1 MTYIDRL
8 NAFNRWLEH
17 NYLPHVSQLMYFR
30 LLDLFNRCG
39 WAEWVSV
46 DNLRLMSM
54 VHVES
59 KNTLLRARDK
69 LVQAG
74 WLEFRKGKKGLPNQ
88 YRLGNGANN
97 EPQTELEAAPEE
109 GCGAINERQ
118 MAPQTEPQ
126 MRKGSKSERQ
136 MALQTELKTALQTGP
151 IIRPKTK
158 TKDIPPPPLRA
169 CACESDSGLGV
180 VMREYLEKINP
191 TPSQSSMEELQG
203 FFEEMGAEC
212 CLRAFDIA
220 LDAKKA
226 NWHYV
231 RGILRSKFSRGV
243 RCLADWDALEEER
256 EKTGRAGAKSP
267 QSGYY
272 GGETDPERV
281 KTEMDWMDQF
291 LEVESNG

>member
-30 LLDLFNRCG
+30 LLDFFNRCG

-74 WLEFRKGKKGLPNQ
+74 WLEFRKGKKGVPNQ
-88 YRLGNGANN
+88 YRLGNGANI
-97 EPQTELEAAPEE
+97 EPETELQMEPKE
-109 GCGAINERQ
+109 GKGSESERQ
-118 MAPQTEPQ
+118 MAPQT
-126 MRKGSKSERQ
+126 
-136 MALQTELKTALQTGP
+136 ALKTAPQTGP

-158 TKDIPPPPLRA
+158 TKDKEIPSSSLRV
-169 CACESDSGLGV
+169 CASEPDPALTA
-180 VMREYLEKINP
+180 VMTAYMDKINP
-191 TPSQSSMEELQG
+191 TPSQTSMDELKGYLEQ
-203 FFEEMGAEC
+203 MGAEC

-220 LDAKKA
+220 LDERKPV
-226 NWHYV
+226 WSYI
-231 RGILRSKFSRGV
+231 RGILRSKLSQGV
-243 RCLADWDALEEER
+243 CCLADWDKLEEAR
-256 EKTGRAGAKSP
+256 KQSAAGGKP
-267 QSGYY
+267 SGPKGVY
-272 GGETDPERV
+272 GGKDDPDRA
-281 KTEMDWMDQF
+281 KREMDWLDQF
-291 LEVESNG
+291 TEGGS